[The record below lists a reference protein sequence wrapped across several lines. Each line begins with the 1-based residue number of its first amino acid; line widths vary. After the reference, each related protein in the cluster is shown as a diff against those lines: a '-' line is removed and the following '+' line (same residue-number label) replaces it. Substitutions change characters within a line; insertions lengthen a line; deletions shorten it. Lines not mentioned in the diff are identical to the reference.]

1 MKQAV
6 HIERHPILGELPSRK
21 EIIFFF
27 NGEPVKA
34 LEGDTVAAA
43 LVSCGVRVFRDSAR
57 RHDPRGVFCSI
68 GHCNDCVM
76 TIDGV
81 PSVRSCITCVRE
93 GMQVLSEGADSGRE
107 AD

>member
-1 MKQAV
+1 MKQTI
-6 HIERHPILGELPSRK
+6 HIESHPILGGMPSRR
-21 EIIFFF
+21 EIVFYF

-43 LVSCGVRVFRDSAR
+43 LISCGVRVFRHSAR
-57 RHDPRGVFCSI
+57 RHEPRGVFCSI

-81 PSVRSCITCVRE
+81 PNVRSCITCVRE
-93 GMQVLSEGADSGRE
+93 GMQVLSDGADGGR
-107 AD
+107 DT